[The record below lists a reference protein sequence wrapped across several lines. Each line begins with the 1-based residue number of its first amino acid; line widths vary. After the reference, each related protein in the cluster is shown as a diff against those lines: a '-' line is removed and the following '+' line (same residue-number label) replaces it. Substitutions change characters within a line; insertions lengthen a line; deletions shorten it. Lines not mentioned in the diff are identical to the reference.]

1 VAILSEP
8 NKLAVLSLDFLTA
21 WQEAHGFKAG
31 RSTPIFSPKRFVIRI
46 EGAFSEAEHKL
57 AETQSGKTL
66 LEQYAIELLSDICDT
81 MKIQIEAATER
92 AVLSS
97 EVNVNLD
104 ADQVQFIFHL
114 GSV

>member
-1 VAILSEP
+1 M
-8 NKLAVLSLDFLTA
+8 NA

-31 RSTPIFSPKRFVIRI
+31 RSTPIFNPQRFVVLID
-46 EGAFSEAEHKL
+46 GAFSEAEHKL

-81 MKIQIEAATER
+81 MKIEIETATKR
-92 AVLSS
+92 VVLSS
-97 EVNVNLD
+97 EVNVNLA
-104 ADQVQFIFHL
+104 ADQVQFTFHL